1 MANNGLESG
10 QVDFNWLFLVESV
23 TIAIV
28 VIFYL
33 FYFNRVLGWVFATIC
48 NLYFRKY
55 NYNASVEV
63 EAIQLSL
70 LAGRV
75 LFRNARYHSI
85 NQSLRIVKG
94 HLTCRYW
101 YLRTQGMESD
111 GPGADGNLYS
121 SSPLPHRWIIAFE
134 GAEWFVYNRTAAFD
148 VILEHLGFVDPQDPN
163 SQSSAQKQ
171 ANDSPFERPLESSNS
186 QTTFKVQHPPSVN
199 TDRHAN
205 VKIQDNEQESMMG
218 WALRDALPVKI
229 EGKIGVIT
237 IGNPSTSSILVFT
250 FQEAHGVY
258 SAPNARSRHDFFR
271 QDFKFSFVQPKIVFR
286 TNPDFSRT
294 LKEHGSAVLNDLQST
309 FRQAFDNHSID
320 RLLGSISFAQFGK
333 YFSAKSSGVFNWIHT
348 HHQPEVDKVPGV
360 TIEPDGFAGLPR
372 FVQMDAPV
380 HPVEYAKVTTIL
392 VARIMNFRYYLDS
405 PGKVPADP
413 LTVHHLSTSLSVDP
427 EDGLPPEYGMDIKL
441 VDGSITYGP
450 WADRQRTVIHKAIFP
465 PQRFDNVAT
474 PQSFGPGDQ
483 RAHTELLVKIA
494 LENCQLRVPIR
505 ESSHDWQWLGAA
517 TVKNEAPN
525 IRPYGW
531 LDLSFGPSSEII
543 LTQGQIPQQE
553 GYEMV
558 LQLRLMDLTARTSV
572 NDKVF
577 ATIPMVLII
586 ADMPTPL
593 AWDSPRTWKYR
604 FTLSEKSYHPHDY
617 SDSKNQPRVS
627 LIRDHIQFVV
637 DLIKDWLSGPATL
650 PEEWVPTTY
659 ELELKLVDYE
669 LNLHLNDFNIIENF
683 DFMAGSDNNTFL
695 LLWGQS
701 LTAKAVIPGDI
712 YRPPISRTS
721 FNVRFDDLSV
731 KLDYPNWSTQH
742 SFATESALYC
752 AELGRVALQGYYD
765 ANDVIKSEAVD
776 FLDLSLE
783 LDDVLFKAFGHLLRL
798 MLNIKENYLGSYH
811 HFSTQEEFIA
821 AFAKGIIGDHPDE
834 INYRA
839 VNSNTFEMDLNAT
852 ITNLLL
858 AFPQDS
864 FDCEEVVLCAIPK
877 SHCFLKNHASFMD
890 MKLETSPLRF
900 QPATYWEHLLDDATV
915 RQQIL
920 SGDFSSFQSQTR
932 VRLESIQLTALR
944 LFGPL
949 PEAITYLS
957 DWRCSIGQL
966 TGEIAICDVEAFA
979 RFASVVG
986 ENFVDKANSMFAD
999 FPLPINPD
1007 VTFGRLS
1014 TEAIDLILVAPRSR
1028 ARLHVSSGVELSFN
1042 DLPSDL
1048 FEIHTEVVVPSF
1060 GVYLLVPDP
1069 RGDMHNPAIPW
1080 LEVASFTG
1088 NLEVLF
1094 TSAALGWEEEAQS
1107 QREFLEDQDHQTKRC
1122 HFLYPGKGNAPIL
1135 YPHLSPAPKDILD
1148 ELKRSPVHDPHAVI
1162 IDCSDDGH
1170 SLRSPV
1176 NNAQG
1181 SDSSAEQSETDGR
1194 VAEKNLRR
1202 ERLLYQRRLSVSAPR
1217 ILRADTSPIPA
1228 APYASALPSWRFFGF
1243 NPEIPPQQ
1251 PTFLAMRAGLFPPQS
1266 IHNKRDDYEETPF
1279 YITRTQASNK
1289 APPQLKQVL
1298 GRKYLDLRMKTPLD
1312 LFITPLCV
1320 EVISDMLETLTHND
1334 FGEPAFYNR
1343 ILGSLTANPSCDST
1357 AVGHDVVE
1365 FFVSIPLIR
1374 FRLLQDIASAFE
1386 PTGIST
1392 KSANVLPLSAIN
1404 LQIQKV
1410 CLDGRSP
1417 ALFSK
1422 GPWDELSLPQNV
1434 SAAIDGF
1441 QLLIRQDPR
1450 SATDHLFL
1458 DLSPHTET
1466 TAGTV
1471 LVLQGGFADLK
1482 LSHDGYQLKSV
1493 ASSSDVS
1500 CSFVERAAETLAG
1513 SFASVVTH
1521 SAMAT
1526 SIISSYEYHQQ
1537 EVLRRAIY
1545 RLIESDVDT
1554 TPSCLR
1560 RSPFWTHMAPSSRRS
1575 SFAWYC
1581 SIKLRQLAHS
1591 LANQRAPIR
1600 QETKLSDIDIYNKL
1614 SAWNLDHGGDSDV
1627 GSLERFLPQIRS
1639 IPKQTPSVSSRSCLL
1654 ENHSFLL
1661 RTGCFRARFI
1671 HKVNSPTSISP
1682 ENFENFFQLA
1692 PSTLLVATELSKGHV
1707 ALGCYLNTGK
1717 IVCKVDPQF
1726 SSLAQHIVTLVHAFR
1741 PNVPDGP
1748 LIEQNCPDPVALST
1762 KTHDAPAS
1770 MSVFSRIEISVVF
1783 GGAKLQA
1790 AVHRLGTMI
1799 ELGKLSLSFRL
1810 ENATPF
1816 VSFLPMVYYSS
1827 IHLEHIGICLSEISL
1842 ARLTSTE
1849 PVQENMLMS
1858 AKIEKITVNARIW
1871 PDADQSS
1878 TTVKLSASLGSILI
1892 SVGRSLVK
1900 MEKFIRDWRR
1910 RELASRIVPMYHKI
1924 LEAWKSEPEA
1934 QSTSSAIR
1942 IWNLSLEFHLAA
1954 IAATFQPIPR
1964 LEVIYNLQG
1973 LSLTNFQAS
1982 LRNTQFALN
1991 GGIAVDQHTL
2001 SFTSNTERIESEP
2014 YGSSRRHRGLLKFP
2028 SLQMLF
2034 SYSNATWSQ
2043 ALHLDLSIDFFSA
2056 YLSINWLDTILTMT
2070 ARYGEDINELIHL
2083 LRSQAVPP
2091 LSAKTENPNLMK
2103 SEESALQIFAEI
2115 MLSGFE
2121 LSIVAPKPL
2130 PRIECRRVK
2139 GIIHP
2144 KFRHL
2149 ELTDCAISLAPPE
2162 QNTRNMQSF
2171 ARFVFDL
2178 VLSNQSPSW
2187 AFTNQ
2192 TDHDSPREDA
2202 VVITAD
2208 FQRIHAVA
2216 ATSAFK
2222 LLLDCI
2228 QYLQF
2233 ELARI
2238 RTVHRTEMAEAE
2250 SHIEQAW
2257 SNAQNQYT
2265 TSEPLLQ
2272 RLIFAGRCSQF
2283 GLAIPLD
2290 DPPSDSS
2297 QDLDVPSP
2305 QGFKG
2310 AALFISFTQLV
2321 TWSRLGQTAQA
2332 SVELFAIQSVSQLD
2346 PSLVEHFESASHET
2360 RNAIF
2365 VPHLD
2370 IRFGLT
2376 ARPQSAT
2383 LLAVKASA
2391 PSGITIDMS
2400 PSILLIIHAFLDV
2413 YERDSHLL
2421 VNLLESHTQSSDVDA
2436 SRHERRLT
2444 VEPSISLSPT
2454 ITDPWAI
2461 RVDFDTGDGGGGK
2474 IQLHTF
2480 DLAQDDADF
2489 VEILQRANVSL
2500 GRINV
2505 DVAHSDLFF
2514 LPGVSAWA
2522 VYNPISA
2529 TTDAALH
2536 VDIVVHSSQNTLN
2549 PTLLRFVSQMSAAAN
2564 QRVFPKSHHAAK
2576 STSIKPPIPPAETT
2590 DSSLLS
2596 TNLSF
2601 GLRID
2606 RSELTIT
2613 CLPTRAL
2620 AKLQWASGVLFASGR
2635 IDKKQFNAA
2644 CTISKIA
2651 AFLRHE
2657 HGFDSALKAEA
2668 GDMVASLDWRAL
2680 CPATSQ
2686 HTHTCSVLLKF
2697 SELLTE
2703 VDFNHLN
2710 ICLLFKAI
2718 WLDQVTPAAQSKPEH
2733 DVGKSPQLSEP
2744 NPQNDTTILLMAVLA
2759 DNIKFLI
2766 RLSPSVGT
2774 IHLGTTPLNL
2784 RVRHIPSVSR
2794 SLVLD
2799 VGETSGVA
2807 VGDGLLGGRVHLQHF
2822 TLLVSVED
2830 LSSDT
2835 ILDIN
2840 ATIGPMEVYFTVSSE
2855 TILLLRT
2862 DLIQGAVQD
2871 DWKDIKS
2878 LNENPLEN
2886 SHGRKDLSLRTS
2898 LHLRSINVLA
2908 TLYTASRGKSV
2919 LDAIENQVNQQNTQ
2933 AEDVLSQ
2940 LPPGMIVR
2948 REKDTLL
2955 NVAQRLENERS
2966 SPPTHSVNEIKI
2978 VGSLQLTTR
2987 DISLVLFAGQF
2998 GDMPL
3003 LRLQL
3008 EATQAFLTRT
3018 PTTTHMLYKLS
3029 FTTEGCQVARLNL
3042 PPNGLSEKIQS
3053 DGSWYGVLEKV
3064 PTESVL
3070 NANRLWISMSASE
3083 ALEKNQVTH
3092 TFRAEMPNNIHISTD
3107 VTTHANLWSKFR
3119 SAWNKANEVKG
3130 SNEPFLGHDLEP
3142 KLVNEILVLIA
3153 EIPPV
3158 IEDAKVQELWHAT
3171 LPLVNYFK
3179 WNENLP
3185 KYTFTRV
3192 IKPLDN
3198 VIDFFEGVYES
3209 AFARHQ
3215 FKKSS
3220 SE

>member
-1 MANNGLESG
+1 MVALRVAAVSQVPPSLTSLLSSGTIPHRFKCKGDMANNGLESG

-148 VILEHLGFVDPQDPN
+148 
-163 SQSSAQKQ
+163 KQ

-309 FRQAFDNHSID
+309 FLPNHLEFSTGFILIINQKLKGAWGD
-320 RLLGSISFAQFGK
+320 YRTRRLCWPASLCS
-333 YFSAKSSGVFNWIHT
+333 
-348 HHQPEVDKVPGV
+348 
-360 TIEPDGFAGLPR
+360 DGRAGT
-372 FVQMDAPV
+372 
-380 HPVEYAKVTTIL
+380 PVEYAKVTTIL
-392 VARIMNFRYYLDS
+392 VARIMNFRIIS
-405 PGKVPADP
+405 IPWKDP

-441 VDGSITYGP
+441 TK
-450 WADRQRTVIHKAIFP
+450 AVIHKAIFP

-617 SDSKNQPRVS
+617 SDSKNQPR
-627 LIRDHIQFVV
+627 
-637 DLIKDWLSGPATL
+637 DWLSGPATL

-858 AFPQDS
+858 AFPQGSGSLRDTK
-864 FDCEEVVLCAIPK
+864 VPL
-877 SHCFLKNHASFMD
+877 FLKNHASFMD

-1094 TSAALGWEEEAQS
+1094 TSAALGWEEKAQS
-1107 QREFLEDQDHQTKRC
+1107 QREFLGDQDHQTKRC

-1320 EVISDMLETLTHND
+1320 EVISDMLETLTHVSHSY
-1334 FGEPAFYNR
+1334 GYKSSSR
-1343 ILGSLTANPSCDST
+1343 RLCICDSLLRMT
-1357 AVGHDVVE
+1357 SVASGHC
-1365 FFVSIPLIR
+1365 LC
-1374 FRLLQDIASAFE
+1374 FRAHWNFHEISQCAS
-1386 PTGIST
+1386 TICDKST
-1392 KSANVLPLSAIN
+1392 N
-1404 LQIQKV
+1404 QKV

-1741 PNVPDGP
+1741 PNVPD
-1748 LIEQNCPDPVALST
+1748 
-1762 KTHDAPAS
+1762 
-1770 MSVFSRIEISVVF
+1770 
-1783 GGAKLQA
+1783 
-1790 AVHRLGTMI
+1790 
-1799 ELGKLSLSFRL
+1799 
-1810 ENATPF
+1810 
-1816 VSFLPMVYYSS
+1816 
-1827 IHLEHIGICLSEISL
+1827 
-1842 ARLTSTE
+1842 
-1849 PVQENMLMS
+1849 
-1858 AKIEKITVNARIW
+1858 
-1871 PDADQSS
+1871 
-1878 TTVKLSASLGSILI
+1878 
-1892 SVGRSLVK
+1892 
-1900 MEKFIRDWRR
+1900 
-1910 RELASRIVPMYHKI
+1910 
-1924 LEAWKSEPEA
+1924 
-1934 QSTSSAIR
+1934 
-1942 IWNLSLEFHLAA
+1942 
-1954 IAATFQPIPR
+1954 
-1964 LEVIYNLQG
+1964 
-1973 LSLTNFQAS
+1973 
-1982 LRNTQFALN
+1982 
-1991 GGIAVDQHTL
+1991 
-2001 SFTSNTERIESEP
+2001 
-2014 YGSSRRHRGLLKFP
+2014 
-2028 SLQMLF
+2028 
-2034 SYSNATWSQ
+2034 
-2043 ALHLDLSIDFFSA
+2043 
-2056 YLSINWLDTILTMT
+2056 
-2070 ARYGEDINELIHL
+2070 
-2083 LRSQAVPP
+2083 
-2091 LSAKTENPNLMK
+2091 
-2103 SEESALQIFAEI
+2103 
-2115 MLSGFE
+2115 
-2121 LSIVAPKPL
+2121 
-2130 PRIECRRVK
+2130 
-2139 GIIHP
+2139 
-2144 KFRHL
+2144 
-2149 ELTDCAISLAPPE
+2149 
-2162 QNTRNMQSF
+2162 
-2171 ARFVFDL
+2171 
-2178 VLSNQSPSW
+2178 VL
-2187 AFTNQ
+2187 
-2192 TDHDSPREDA
+2192 
-2202 VVITAD
+2202 
-2208 FQRIHAVA
+2208 
-2216 ATSAFK
+2216 
-2222 LLLDCI
+2222 
-2228 QYLQF
+2228 
-2233 ELARI
+2233 
-2238 RTVHRTEMAEAE
+2238 
-2250 SHIEQAW
+2250 
-2257 SNAQNQYT
+2257 
-2265 TSEPLLQ
+2265 
-2272 RLIFAGRCSQF
+2272 
-2283 GLAIPLD
+2283 
-2290 DPPSDSS
+2290 
-2297 QDLDVPSP
+2297 
-2305 QGFKG
+2305 
-2310 AALFISFTQLV
+2310 
-2321 TWSRLGQTAQA
+2321 
-2332 SVELFAIQSVSQLD
+2332 
-2346 PSLVEHFESASHET
+2346 
-2360 RNAIF
+2360 
-2365 VPHLD
+2365 
-2370 IRFGLT
+2370 
-2376 ARPQSAT
+2376 
-2383 LLAVKASA
+2383 
-2391 PSGITIDMS
+2391 
-2400 PSILLIIHAFLDV
+2400 
-2413 YERDSHLL
+2413 
-2421 VNLLESHTQSSDVDA
+2421 
-2436 SRHERRLT
+2436 
-2444 VEPSISLSPT
+2444 
-2454 ITDPWAI
+2454 
-2461 RVDFDTGDGGGGK
+2461 
-2474 IQLHTF
+2474 
-2480 DLAQDDADF
+2480 
-2489 VEILQRANVSL
+2489 
-2500 GRINV
+2500 
-2505 DVAHSDLFF
+2505 
-2514 LPGVSAWA
+2514 
-2522 VYNPISA
+2522 
-2529 TTDAALH
+2529 
-2536 VDIVVHSSQNTLN
+2536 
-2549 PTLLRFVSQMSAAAN
+2549 
-2564 QRVFPKSHHAAK
+2564 
-2576 STSIKPPIPPAETT
+2576 
-2590 DSSLLS
+2590 
-2596 TNLSF
+2596 
-2601 GLRID
+2601 
-2606 RSELTIT
+2606 
-2613 CLPTRAL
+2613 
-2620 AKLQWASGVLFASGR
+2620 
-2635 IDKKQFNAA
+2635 
-2644 CTISKIA
+2644 
-2651 AFLRHE
+2651 
-2657 HGFDSALKAEA
+2657 
-2668 GDMVASLDWRAL
+2668 
-2680 CPATSQ
+2680 
-2686 HTHTCSVLLKF
+2686 
-2697 SELLTE
+2697 
-2703 VDFNHLN
+2703 
-2710 ICLLFKAI
+2710 
-2718 WLDQVTPAAQSKPEH
+2718 
-2733 DVGKSPQLSEP
+2733 
-2744 NPQNDTTILLMAVLA
+2744 
-2759 DNIKFLI
+2759 
-2766 RLSPSVGT
+2766 
-2774 IHLGTTPLNL
+2774 
-2784 RVRHIPSVSR
+2784 
-2794 SLVLD
+2794 
-2799 VGETSGVA
+2799 
-2807 VGDGLLGGRVHLQHF
+2807 
-2822 TLLVSVED
+2822 
-2830 LSSDT
+2830 
-2835 ILDIN
+2835 
-2840 ATIGPMEVYFTVSSE
+2840 
-2855 TILLLRT
+2855 
-2862 DLIQGAVQD
+2862 
-2871 DWKDIKS
+2871 
-2878 LNENPLEN
+2878 
-2886 SHGRKDLSLRTS
+2886 
-2898 LHLRSINVLA
+2898 
-2908 TLYTASRGKSV
+2908 
-2919 LDAIENQVNQQNTQ
+2919 
-2933 AEDVLSQ
+2933 
-2940 LPPGMIVR
+2940 
-2948 REKDTLL
+2948 
-2955 NVAQRLENERS
+2955 
-2966 SPPTHSVNEIKI
+2966 
-2978 VGSLQLTTR
+2978 
-2987 DISLVLFAGQF
+2987 
-2998 GDMPL
+2998 
-3003 LRLQL
+3003 
-3008 EATQAFLTRT
+3008 
-3018 PTTTHMLYKLS
+3018 
-3029 FTTEGCQVARLNL
+3029 
-3042 PPNGLSEKIQS
+3042 
-3053 DGSWYGVLEKV
+3053 
-3064 PTESVL
+3064 
-3070 NANRLWISMSASE
+3070 
-3083 ALEKNQVTH
+3083 
-3092 TFRAEMPNNIHISTD
+3092 
-3107 VTTHANLWSKFR
+3107 
-3119 SAWNKANEVKG
+3119 
-3130 SNEPFLGHDLEP
+3130 
-3142 KLVNEILVLIA
+3142 
-3153 EIPPV
+3153 
-3158 IEDAKVQELWHAT
+3158 
-3171 LPLVNYFK
+3171 
-3179 WNENLP
+3179 
-3185 KYTFTRV
+3185 
-3192 IKPLDN
+3192 
-3198 VIDFFEGVYES
+3198 
-3209 AFARHQ
+3209 
-3215 FKKSS
+3215 
-3220 SE
+3220 

>member
-199 TDRHAN
+199 TDHHPN
-205 VKIQDNEQESMMG
+205 VKIQDKEQESMMG

-309 FRQAFDNHSID
+309 FRQTFDNHSID

-450 WADRQRTVIHKAIFP
+450 WADRQRAVIHKAIFP

-1094 TSAALGWEEEAQS
+1094 TSAALGWEEKAQS
-1107 QREFLEDQDHQTKRC
+1107 QREFLETRIIKLKGATSCIRERATHRYCLRSTTLRALTPVPSNPKRMVGWQKKT
-1122 HFLYPGKGNAPIL
+1122 FAA
-1135 YPHLSPAPKDILD
+1135 S
-1148 ELKRSPVHDPHAVI
+1148 
-1162 IDCSDDGH
+1162 DCSINEGYQCPP
-1170 SLRSPV
+1170 LE
-1176 NNAQG
+1176 
-1181 SDSSAEQSETDGR
+1181 SSEQT
-1194 VAEKNLRR
+1194 LHPY
-1202 ERLLYQRRLSVSAPR
+1202 LPR
-1217 ILRADTSPIPA
+1217 HMPRH
-1228 APYASALPSWRFFGF
+1228 YLPGVFLGF

-1251 PTFLAMRAGLFPPQS
+1251 PTFLAMRSVPPQS
-1266 IHNKRDDYEETPF
+1266 IHNNEMIMRNSVLHHPN
-1279 YITRTQASNK
+1279 ASQQQG
-1289 APPQLKQVL
+1289 PPQLKQVL
-1298 GRKYLDLRMKTPLD
+1298 GRKLPRFKDEDPLD

-1343 ILGSLTANPSCDST
+1343 IWGSLTANPSCDST

-1374 FRLLQDIASAFE
+1374 FSCFRTCLCFRAHWNFHEISQCAS
-1386 PTGIST
+1386 TICDKST
-1392 KSANVLPLSAIN
+1392 NPK
-1404 LQIQKV
+1404 
-1410 CLDGRSP
+1410 
-1417 ALFSK
+1417 
-1422 GPWDELSLPQNV
+1422 
-1434 SAAIDGF
+1434 AIDGF

-1450 SATDHLFL
+1450 CATDHLFL

-1526 SIISSYEYHQQ
+1526 SIISRYEYHQQ
-1537 EVLRRAIY
+1537 EVLRGAIY

-1717 IVCKVDPQF
+1717 IICKVDPQF

-1741 PNVPDGP
+1741 PNVPDVP
-1748 LIEQNCPDPVALST
+1748 LIEQNCPDPDALST
-1762 KTHDAPAS
+1762 KTRDAPSS

-2014 YGSSRRHRGLLKFP
+2014 YGSSR
-2028 SLQMLF
+2028 
-2034 SYSNATWSQ
+2034 
-2043 ALHLDLSIDFFSA
+2043 
-2056 YLSINWLDTILTMT
+2056 DT
-2070 ARYGEDINELIHL
+2070 
-2083 LRSQAVPP
+2083 
-2091 LSAKTENPNLMK
+2091 
-2103 SEESALQIFAEI
+2103 
-2115 MLSGFE
+2115 
-2121 LSIVAPKPL
+2121 
-2130 PRIECRRVK
+2130 
-2139 GIIHP
+2139 
-2144 KFRHL
+2144 
-2149 ELTDCAISLAPPE
+2149 
-2162 QNTRNMQSF
+2162 
-2171 ARFVFDL
+2171 
-2178 VLSNQSPSW
+2178 
-2187 AFTNQ
+2187 
-2192 TDHDSPREDA
+2192 
-2202 VVITAD
+2202 VV
-2208 FQRIHAVA
+2208 
-2216 ATSAFK
+2216 
-2222 LLLDCI
+2222 
-2228 QYLQF
+2228 Y
-2233 ELARI
+2233 
-2238 RTVHRTEMAEAE
+2238 
-2250 SHIEQAW
+2250 
-2257 SNAQNQYT
+2257 
-2265 TSEPLLQ
+2265 
-2272 RLIFAGRCSQF
+2272 
-2283 GLAIPLD
+2283 
-2290 DPPSDSS
+2290 
-2297 QDLDVPSP
+2297 
-2305 QGFKG
+2305 
-2310 AALFISFTQLV
+2310 
-2321 TWSRLGQTAQA
+2321 
-2332 SVELFAIQSVSQLD
+2332 
-2346 PSLVEHFESASHET
+2346 
-2360 RNAIF
+2360 
-2365 VPHLD
+2365 
-2370 IRFGLT
+2370 
-2376 ARPQSAT
+2376 
-2383 LLAVKASA
+2383 
-2391 PSGITIDMS
+2391 
-2400 PSILLIIHAFLDV
+2400 
-2413 YERDSHLL
+2413 
-2421 VNLLESHTQSSDVDA
+2421 
-2436 SRHERRLT
+2436 
-2444 VEPSISLSPT
+2444 
-2454 ITDPWAI
+2454 
-2461 RVDFDTGDGGGGK
+2461 
-2474 IQLHTF
+2474 
-2480 DLAQDDADF
+2480 
-2489 VEILQRANVSL
+2489 
-2500 GRINV
+2500 
-2505 DVAHSDLFF
+2505 
-2514 LPGVSAWA
+2514 
-2522 VYNPISA
+2522 
-2529 TTDAALH
+2529 
-2536 VDIVVHSSQNTLN
+2536 
-2549 PTLLRFVSQMSAAAN
+2549 
-2564 QRVFPKSHHAAK
+2564 
-2576 STSIKPPIPPAETT
+2576 
-2590 DSSLLS
+2590 
-2596 TNLSF
+2596 
-2601 GLRID
+2601 
-2606 RSELTIT
+2606 
-2613 CLPTRAL
+2613 
-2620 AKLQWASGVLFASGR
+2620 
-2635 IDKKQFNAA
+2635 
-2644 CTISKIA
+2644 
-2651 AFLRHE
+2651 
-2657 HGFDSALKAEA
+2657 
-2668 GDMVASLDWRAL
+2668 
-2680 CPATSQ
+2680 
-2686 HTHTCSVLLKF
+2686 
-2697 SELLTE
+2697 
-2703 VDFNHLN
+2703 
-2710 ICLLFKAI
+2710 
-2718 WLDQVTPAAQSKPEH
+2718 
-2733 DVGKSPQLSEP
+2733 
-2744 NPQNDTTILLMAVLA
+2744 
-2759 DNIKFLI
+2759 
-2766 RLSPSVGT
+2766 
-2774 IHLGTTPLNL
+2774 
-2784 RVRHIPSVSR
+2784 
-2794 SLVLD
+2794 
-2799 VGETSGVA
+2799 
-2807 VGDGLLGGRVHLQHF
+2807 
-2822 TLLVSVED
+2822 
-2830 LSSDT
+2830 
-2835 ILDIN
+2835 
-2840 ATIGPMEVYFTVSSE
+2840 
-2855 TILLLRT
+2855 
-2862 DLIQGAVQD
+2862 
-2871 DWKDIKS
+2871 
-2878 LNENPLEN
+2878 
-2886 SHGRKDLSLRTS
+2886 
-2898 LHLRSINVLA
+2898 
-2908 TLYTASRGKSV
+2908 
-2919 LDAIENQVNQQNTQ
+2919 
-2933 AEDVLSQ
+2933 
-2940 LPPGMIVR
+2940 
-2948 REKDTLL
+2948 
-2955 NVAQRLENERS
+2955 
-2966 SPPTHSVNEIKI
+2966 
-2978 VGSLQLTTR
+2978 
-2987 DISLVLFAGQF
+2987 
-2998 GDMPL
+2998 
-3003 LRLQL
+3003 
-3008 EATQAFLTRT
+3008 
-3018 PTTTHMLYKLS
+3018 
-3029 FTTEGCQVARLNL
+3029 
-3042 PPNGLSEKIQS
+3042 
-3053 DGSWYGVLEKV
+3053 
-3064 PTESVL
+3064 
-3070 NANRLWISMSASE
+3070 
-3083 ALEKNQVTH
+3083 
-3092 TFRAEMPNNIHISTD
+3092 
-3107 VTTHANLWSKFR
+3107 
-3119 SAWNKANEVKG
+3119 
-3130 SNEPFLGHDLEP
+3130 
-3142 KLVNEILVLIA
+3142 
-3153 EIPPV
+3153 
-3158 IEDAKVQELWHAT
+3158 
-3171 LPLVNYFK
+3171 
-3179 WNENLP
+3179 
-3185 KYTFTRV
+3185 
-3192 IKPLDN
+3192 
-3198 VIDFFEGVYES
+3198 
-3209 AFARHQ
+3209 
-3215 FKKSS
+3215 
-3220 SE
+3220 